1 MIKCLFLGHKWKHI
15 ATHIGERIS
24 FNWFAKKT
32 FKHDLTVEYYQC
44 EKCGL
49 WKKKTFI
56 DHTLEDTEYLDEKPI
71 EEQND

>member
-1 MIKCLFLGHKWKHI
+1 MITCLFLGHKWKHV

-32 FKHDLTVEYYQC
+32 FKHNLTIEYYQC